1 MQKVQSYLYP
11 NRTILIADLAGQLTE
26 NTVVYAKTIKI
37 YQGVD
42 NVIQFDIQNADQKRL
57 DLTTFTNL
65 QMNVFDQGGKAL
77 TTTPYPIT
85 VYTGATTAATAS
97 VIAPYPVLPVGTTTI
112 TVPTS
117 DITGAFVLTQQITGT
132 GLVGPVVI
140 SKVARNIDSNLTTLT
155 VTFPSQ
161 TVTGQTGIAIQGI
174 LNGLSQAVIPAA
186 DLDSYDYQTFQ
197 YSVTATDALGH
208 NIPLYTDSRF
218 SAVGKL
224 ELVQSAVPTVRKNIV
239 YDRFSGEIN
248 YLGNVTNHSSVIPT
262 KYYEASPTTTITFMV
277 DMTNFIGQIYVE
289 GTEDSTISVQSFTNA
304 PQIQSHTYNTATT
317 TTLTF
322 TDVPVGDYNNLR
334 VSWTY
339 PDVWQYG
346 SQQNPLLPFGTVDK
360 ITVYYGEINC

>member
-26 NTVVYAKTIKI
+26 NTVVYARTIKI

-65 QMNVFDQGGKAL
+65 QMNVFDQSGKAL
-77 TTTPYPIT
+77 PTTPYNIT

-97 VIAPYPVLPVGTTTI
+97 VIAPYPILPVGTTTI
-112 TVPTS
+112 TVPTT

-132 GLVGPVVI
+132 GLTGPVVI
-140 SKVARNIDSNLTTLT
+140 SNVSRNIDANLTTLT

-224 ELVQSAVPTVRKNIV
+224 ELVQSAVPVSRKNIV
-239 YDRFSGEIN
+239 YDRFSGDIN
-248 YLGNVTNHSSVIPT
+248 YLGNVTNHTSVVAT
-262 KYYEASPTTTITFMV
+262 KYYEASPTTVISFIVT
-277 DMTNFIGQIYVE
+277 MTNFIGQIYVE
-289 GTEDSTISVQSFTNA
+289 GTEDSTISVQSFNNA
-304 PQIQSHTYNTATT
+304 TPIQSHSYTTPTT
-317 TTLTF
+317 TSFVF
-322 TDVPVGDYNNLR
+322 TDVPVGNYNYLR

-346 SQQNPLLPFGTVDK
+346 SQQNPLLPFGSVDTV
-360 ITVYYGEINC
+360 TVIY

>member
-1 MQKVQSYLYP
+1 MQKILSYLYP

-26 NTVVYAKTIKI
+26 NTVVYARTIKI

-65 QMNVFDQGGKAL
+65 QMNVFDQSGKAL
-77 TTTPYPIT
+77 PTTPYNIT

-97 VIAPYPVLPVGTTTI
+97 VIAPFPVVPVTTTTI
-112 TVPTS
+112 TVPTT

-132 GLVGPVVI
+132 GLVGTVVV
-140 SKVARNIDSNLTTLT
+140 SKVSQNIDANLTTLT
-155 VTFPSQ
+155 ITFPSQ
-161 TVTGQTGIAIQGI
+161 TVIGQTGIAVQGI

-186 DLDSYDYQTFQ
+186 DLADYDYQTFQ
-197 YSVTATDALGH
+197 YSVTATDAMGH

-224 ELVQSAVPTVRKNIV
+224 ELVQSAVPVSRKNIV
-239 YDRFSGEIN
+239 YDRFSGDIN
-248 YLGNVTNHSSVIPT
+248 YLGNVTNHTSAVAT
-262 KYYEASPTTTITFMV
+262 KYYEATPTSVISFSIT
-277 DMTNFIGQIYVE
+277 MTNFIGQIYVE

-304 PQIQSHTYNTATT
+304 TQIQSHSYNTATT
-317 TTLTF
+317 TSFIF
-322 TDVPVGDYNNLR
+322 TDVPVGNYNYLR

-346 SQQNPLLPFGTVDK
+346 SQQNPLLPFGSIDTV
-360 ITVYYGEINC
+360 TVIY